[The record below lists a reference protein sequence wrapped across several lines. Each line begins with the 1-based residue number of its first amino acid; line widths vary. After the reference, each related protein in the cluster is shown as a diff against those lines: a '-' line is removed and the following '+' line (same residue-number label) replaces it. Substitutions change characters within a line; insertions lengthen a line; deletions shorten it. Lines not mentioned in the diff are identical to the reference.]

1 MMAGLTSLAL
11 MMWNKS
17 DLMKHGAMGPNTG
30 LVHHKLGEF
39 SARRDGSYPLEVKWE
54 DMVKD

>member
-39 SARRDGSYPLEVKWE
+39 SARRNGSYPLEVKWE
-54 DMVKD
+54 DTVKD